1 MPAAH
6 IDGTKAAQ
14 SRAREELHMKKKKLT
29 AGERALQRE
38 SERKCLPEAAGTGT
52 GARRRRKPERLM
64 LWIAIAI
71 LIVGI
76 TIPTI
81 SGAVV
86 RGGGENEQQTQP
98 AGGPF
103 ERVIENIC
111 RLALG
116 DTDTSGTE
124 EDTSLRDSG
133 ADTESS
139 TETDAETDIKK
150 TPADSEAETV
160 GGRTETDKTDSPE
173 TKSEERTEPSEKT
186 EDEVLVL
193 ILHTH
198 TTEAYRDG
206 ADPGMPGRSLD
217 SAQNMLAVGQ
227 ALEDALAAHGIGAV
241 QCTAV
246 FDYPSVIGAYDR
258 AYGEADQM
266 LARYPSIRY
275 IVDLHRMDDG
285 GCAAAQTMADG
296 KTVAQIRLLAG
307 KSRGMVYG
315 LAEAKALSALL
326 CGRNTALCLPVRIA
340 ESAMGHDRAG
350 ALGITVITAE
360 CGNTNNTLEE
370 AKRAATYLGDALA
383 DYLRTTP

>member
-1 MPAAH
+1 M
-6 IDGTKAAQ
+6 
-14 SRAREELHMKKKKLT
+14 
-29 AGERALQRE
+29 
-38 SERKCLPEAAGTGT
+38 
-52 GARRRRKPERLM
+52 
-64 LWIAIAI
+64 
-71 LIVGI
+71 
-76 TIPTI
+76 
-81 SGAVV
+81 
-86 RGGGENEQQTQP
+86 
-98 AGGPF
+98 
-103 ERVIENIC
+103 IENIC

-206 ADPGMPGRSLD
+206 ADPAMPGRSLD

-258 AYGEADQM
+258 AYGEAGTDACTLSEHQIHCWTCTVWTT
-266 LARYPSIRY
+266 ADVR
-275 IVDLHRMDDG
+275 LHRQWQTEKRLRRSGCLPEKAAGWFMDWQKQRR
-285 GCAAAQTMADG
+285 CLHCFAAETRRC
-296 KTVAQIRLLAG
+296 VCR
-307 KSRGMVYG
+307 YG
-315 LAEAKALSALL
+315 L
-326 CGRNTALCLPVRIA
+326 R
-340 ESAMGHDRAG
+340 RAPWG
-350 ALGITVITAE
+350 MTGQVLWE
-360 CGNTNNTLEE
+360 
-370 AKRAATYLGDALA
+370 
-383 DYLRTTP
+383 